1 MLNIIPKNCRLKQ
14 LAGVFSY
21 SIFLLNPI
29 SAIAAAINPAKN
41 SDKPVLEQ
49 VTVTADFRNQT
60 ALNSA
65 ASITIVGQEKIANR
79 AAQHFEEIIPAIPNF
94 SFAGGTNRARF
105 FQIRGIGER
114 SQFIQPLNTSVGVL
128 IDNVDFSG
136 AASVATLFDVQQVE
150 VLRGPQGTRYG
161 ANALA
166 GLLHIKTNEPSD
178 TFATKISAD
187 LGQYGHRSLGLMA
200 TGPLSDAVAFR
211 IALQQHNSD
220 GYYANA
226 HLARDDTN
234 ERDESIVR
242 AKLRIQPSVN
252 WQIDTSLSL
261 VNVDNGYDAFT
272 LDNSRTT
279 LSDQPGRDVQDS
291 LAFSI
296 DSRWLLENVEV
307 QLIAALGRSDTEYSY
322 DEDWTFTGFHP
333 IGYTSFDQYLRDKDT
348 DSLELRVISQEPI
361 MLLDIETDWIIGLY
375 ALSTNVDL
383 QRVYTFQAADFFST
397 NDSTNSAI
405 FFQLDSHIT
414 DDVELST
421 GLRVERRSSQYN
433 DSENVSFDPTETL
446 WGGRLSL
453 KYLLDE
459 NTMTYV
465 SLSRGYKAG
474 GFNTDGDLDASLR
487 EFGSE
492 YLWEIELGV
501 KANLLDNKLQ
511 VRAAMFRDDRRDQQ
525 ENSSFTELRANGNT
539 EFVPYYTNA
548 AEGTNQGIEIETIW
562 QLSES
567 VEAFANLGLLDAK
580 FDQFINEIGEN
591 LSNRDQA
598 HAPNYTYSTG
608 LNFSRNQWQANLS
621 LEGRD
626 NFYFS
631 VSHQEKSDTMS
642 LVNASLAYNH
652 ENWQL
657 RLWARN
663 LTDEDYSIRG
673 FGSFGNDPRDGYT
686 TRPFVQFGEPR
697 IIGVTG
703 SYQL

>member
-1 MLNIIPKNCRLKQ
+1 
-14 LAGVFSY
+14 
-21 SIFLLNPI
+21 
-29 SAIAAAINPAKN
+29 
-41 SDKPVLEQ
+41 
-49 VTVTADFRNQT
+49 
-60 ALNSA
+60 
-65 ASITIVGQEKIANR
+65 
-79 AAQHFEEIIPAIPNF
+79 
-94 SFAGGTNRARF
+94 
-105 FQIRGIGER
+105 
-114 SQFIQPLNTSVGVL
+114 
-128 IDNVDFSG
+128 
-136 AASVATLFDVQQVE
+136 
-150 VLRGPQGTRYG
+150 
-161 ANALA
+161 
-166 GLLHIKTNEPSD
+166 
-178 TFATKISAD
+178 
-187 LGQYGHRSLGLMA
+187 
-200 TGPLSDAVAFR
+200 
-211 IALQQHNSD
+211 
-220 GYYANA
+220 
-226 HLARDDTN
+226 
-234 ERDESIVR
+234 
-242 AKLRIQPSVN
+242 
-252 WQIDTSLSL
+252 
-261 VNVDNGYDAFT
+261 
-272 LDNSRTT
+272 
-279 LSDQPGRDVQDS
+279 
-291 LAFSI
+291 
-296 DSRWLLENVEV
+296 
-307 QLIAALGRSDTEYSY
+307 
-322 DEDWTFTGFHP
+322 
-333 IGYTSFDQYLRDKDT
+333 
-348 DSLELRVISQEPI
+348 
-361 MLLDIETDWIIGLY
+361 
-375 ALSTNVDL
+375 
-383 QRVYTFQAADFFST
+383 
-397 NDSTNSAI
+397 
-405 FFQLDSHIT
+405 
-414 DDVELST
+414 VELST

-453 KYLLDE
+453 KYLLDA
-459 NTMTYV
+459 NTMTYI

-525 ENSSFTELRANGNT
+525 ENSSFTELRTDGST
-539 EFVPYYTNA
+539 DFVPYYTNA